1 MATQEVLRTIL
12 SDLGL
17 DVKQFSERIDY
28 PASKL
33 YDIQRGKTI
42 KFKDDLISRILAVF
56 PKYNRIWLLTG
67 EGDRYVPQNVPNGK
81 PIGKKSEK
89 PTQSRDSAETMLTTP
104 TAQNEQQH
112 SNHTSHTTNH
122 TAHLQDTYGTPTR
135 QLPDKNTPQRR
146 TLPLIPIDAVAGFNG
161 WDESGIAELDC
172 ARYDVPDFAAVH
184 ADFLIRVSG
193 SSMYPKYSSGDILAC
208 RKIVEVTFIQWGKI
222 YVIDSQQGAMVK
234 RLFEIEGDADHILCK
249 SDNENYPPFKLPKE
263 EIRSL
268 SIVVGAIRLE

>member
-1 MATQEVLRTIL
+1 MANILDRVALFAQNEGITIG
-12 SDLGL
+12 SIEKTIG
-17 DVKQFSERIDY
+17 
-28 PASKL
+28 ASKGVL
-33 YDIQRGKTI
+33 SRALAQGTDVQAKWI
-42 KFKDDLISRILAVF
+42 KGIVENYPSLSPD
-56 PKYNRIWLLTG
+56 WLLTG
-67 EGDRYVPQNVPNGK
+67 TGDMLRSSVTDSSETNTKELRTNYERTTKEHRPMTERRPREEAPVMK
-81 PIGKKSEK
+81 PVVSWGI
-89 PTQSRDSAETMLTTP
+89 
-104 TAQNEQQH
+104 
-112 SNHTSHTTNH
+112 
-122 TAHLQDTYGTPTR
+122 
-135 QLPDKNTPQRR
+135 
-146 TLPLIPIDAVAGFNG
+146 PLVPIDAVAGFNG

-234 RLFEIEGDADHILCK
+234 RLFEIEGDVDHILCK
-249 SDNENYPPFKLPKE
+249 SDNENYPPFKLPKD

>member
-1 MATQEVLRTIL
+1 MWKFIGKMNDRLRKFLDSKGISVRQFEQMIGSSDGKIAKFMATNSSLKSDTL
-12 SDLGL
+12 S
-17 DVKQFSERIDY
+17 KIME
-28 PASKL
+28 
-33 YDIQRGKTI
+33 
-42 KFKDDLISRILAVF
+42 VF
-56 PKYNRIWLLTG
+56 PQLSIEWLLTG
-67 EGDRYVPQNVPNGK
+67 EGEMLKSAARPSQAQPSDDRETTERRPREEAPVMK
-81 PIGKKSEK
+81 PVVSGGI
-89 PTQSRDSAETMLTTP
+89 
-104 TAQNEQQH
+104 
-112 SNHTSHTTNH
+112 
-122 TAHLQDTYGTPTR
+122 
-135 QLPDKNTPQRR
+135 
-146 TLPLIPIDAVAGFNG
+146 PLVPIDAVAGFNG

-234 RLFEIEGDADHILCK
+234 RLFEIEGDVDHILCK
-249 SDNENYPPFKLPKE
+249 SDNPNYPPFKLSKD

>member
-1 MATQEVLRTIL
+1 MDNVVILNALKEYKNFATLTDFARYLGIKPQALSNWYARNTLDLHIL
-12 SDLGL
+12 SD
-17 DVKQFSERIDY
+17 R
-28 PASKL
+28 
-33 YDIQRGKTI
+33 
-42 KFKDDLISRILAVF
+42 F
-56 PKYNRIWLLTG
+56 PEVDGNWLLTG
-67 EGDRYVPQNVPNGK
+67 EGSMLKTNVNTTNL
-81 PIGKKSEK
+81 
-89 PTQSRDSAETMLTTP
+89 TQCRDSAETMPTTP
-104 TAQNEQQH
+104 TAQNEQQPT
-112 SNHTSHTTNH
+112 NPTSPTTNP
-122 TAHLQDTYGTPTR
+122 TAHLTN
-135 QLPDKNTPQRR
+135 NTPQRR

-161 WDESGIAELDC
+161 YDAPGISLIDC
-172 ARYDVPDFAAVH
+172 TQYEIPDFQAVH

-249 SDNENYPPFKLPKE
+249 SDNPNYPPFKLPKD

>member
-1 MATQEVLRTIL
+1 MQIIDRLFMFFRENSLSNYKVEQTCGLSNGYLRNLRKAPSVEIL
-12 SDLGL
+12 EKIFSAYPELNREWVMSGTGDMLRSSAVDPSSVPPSD
-17 DVKQFSERIDY
+17 DREKTERR
-28 PASKL
+28 PREEAP
-33 YDIQRGKTI
+33 
-42 KFKDDLISRILAVF
+42 VM
-56 PKYNRIWLLTG
+56 
-67 EGDRYVPQNVPNGK
+67 K
-81 PIGKKSEK
+81 PVVSGGI
-89 PTQSRDSAETMLTTP
+89 
-104 TAQNEQQH
+104 
-112 SNHTSHTTNH
+112 
-122 TAHLQDTYGTPTR
+122 
-135 QLPDKNTPQRR
+135 
-146 TLPLIPIDAVAGFNG
+146 PLVPIDAVAGFNG

-234 RLFEIEGDADHILCK
+234 RLFPIEGDDEHVLCK
-249 SDNENYPPFKLPKE
+249 SDNPNYLPFELPKD